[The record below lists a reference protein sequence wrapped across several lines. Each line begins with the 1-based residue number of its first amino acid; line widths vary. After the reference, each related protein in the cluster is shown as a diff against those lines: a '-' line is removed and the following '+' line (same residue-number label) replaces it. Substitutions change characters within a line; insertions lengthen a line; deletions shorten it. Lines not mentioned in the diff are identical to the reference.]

1 MSVGLGRGVCVGVGA
16 GVNVGANVG
25 VTVGA
30 SVGVGVGYVSV
41 EDSAGLAIE
50 LLKKATMIND
60 AIVKLKTVTKISF
73 EFRDTF

>member
-1 MSVGLGRGVCVGVGA
+1 MSVGLGKGVCVGVRA
-16 GVNVGANVG
+16 GVNVGTNVE

-30 SVGVGVGYVSV
+30 SVDVGVGTINA

-50 LLKKATMIND
+50 LLKKATMSND
-60 AIVKLKTVTKISF
+60 AIVRLKTVPKISF